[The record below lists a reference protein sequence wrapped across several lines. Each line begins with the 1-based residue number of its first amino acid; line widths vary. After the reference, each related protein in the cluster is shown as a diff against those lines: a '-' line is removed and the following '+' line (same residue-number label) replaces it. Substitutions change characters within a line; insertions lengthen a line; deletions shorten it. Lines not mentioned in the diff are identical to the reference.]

1 MCLDKGTIQ
10 AFLDGELDAQL
21 MQSVA
26 EHLADC
32 KTCAFALSVAEEES
46 VTTFGALER
55 EFDSLVPTHRLWEK
69 INTSIEEEKR
79 GKTLWQT
86 VMTGISGFGFN
97 FTTITAFAS
106 MIIVG
111 GIFAAAW
118 MTKPSIPRIG
128 EPTARNEVTT
138 IKPIVPSSSDAV
150 DFTSEDDDPISETN
164 IPVVKRKEL
173 QKEEFKVT
181 TAAYVAPKTTP
192 KREVKPDAVTP
203 KPEVPEVLPGEETF
217 VRTIA
222 SLQKSV
228 DRQKDVT
235 LKPSERFAYEKDMAV
250 LDDAIKRM
258 KTEVNKNPKNDG
270 AKKLL
275 MASYQ
280 NKIDLLN
287 SVSEKNG
294 MMASLK

>member
-1 MCLDKGTIQ
+1 MCLDEGTIQ

-32 KTCAFALSVAEEES
+32 GTCAFALSVAEEES
-46 VTTFGALER
+46 VTTFSALER

-69 INTSIEEEKR
+69 INTSLEEEKR
-79 GKTLWQT
+79 GNSLWKTI
-86 VMTGISGFGFN
+86 MTGVSGFGFN

-106 MIIVG
+106 LIIVG

-128 EPTARNEVTT
+128 EPTVGNEVAA
-138 IKPIVPSSSDAV
+138 IKPTVPKSSDTI
-150 DFTSEDDDPISETN
+150 DFTSENDEPIIEK
-164 IPVVKRKEL
+164 IVPVVSRKEKP
-173 QKEEFKVT
+173 KEDFQVT
-181 TAAYVAPKTTP
+181 KANYVAPKTTP
-192 KREVKPDAVTP
+192 ELEVKPDDMSSN
-203 KPEVPEVLPGEETF
+203 PEVPEVLPGEETY

-228 DRQKDVT
+228 DRQKDLI

-258 KTEVNKNPKNDG
+258 KTEVKENPKNDG
-270 AKKLL
+270 AKKVLF
-275 MASYQ
+275 ASYQ
-280 NKIDLLN
+280 NKIDLMN
-287 SVSEKNG
+287 SVSEKNE
-294 MMASLK
+294 MMASLR